1 MDEDKML
8 TQTAVLPHLTTDW
21 LGRNYCYLETTT
33 STNDVLKQAV
43 AEDPQRVLPG
53 TVVVTDFQ
61 TQGRGRLGRR
71 WEAPSGTALM
81 LSMFFRPDWPAE
93 RTLWLTMLAG
103 LAAADT
109 IEALTPLSIT
119 LKWPNDIGLELDG
132 VWHKLG
138 GLLVEGEL
146 AENGRLQ
153 QVVVGMGL
161 NVNMTPAQMP
171 EGIVPVTSI
180 LAASGAPLERQTLL
194 VAFLARMESWYETAA
209 AGKSPYAA
217 WQSRLITP
225 GRQVRAVQ
233 AGEVVVGTA
242 VGVDE
247 WGQLLIQDK
256 SGRKH
261 TLSAGD
267 VSLRE

>member
-1 MDEDKML
+1 MDNNKML
-8 TQTAVLPHLTTDW
+8 TQAAVLPQLTTRW
-21 LGRNYCYLETTT
+21 LGCNYCFLETTT
-33 STNDVLKQAV
+33 STNDVLKKAAAQ
-43 AEDPQRVLPG
+43 DPQRVFSG
-53 TVVVTDFQ
+53 AVVVADFQ

-71 WEAPSGTALM
+71 WEAPPGTALM
-81 LSMFFRPDWPAE
+81 LSMLFRPDWLAE

-103 LAAADT
+103 LAAAEA

-138 GLLVEGEL
+138 GLLAEGEL
-146 AENGRLQ
+146 GDNGRLQ

-161 NVNMTPAQMP
+161 NVNMTEDQMP
-171 EGIVPVTSI
+171 EGLVPVTSL
-180 LAASGAPLERQTLL
+180 LAAGGAPVDRQALL
-194 VAFLARMESWYETAA
+194 VAFLARMETWYETAA
-209 AGKSPYAA
+209 AGKSPHAA
-217 WQSRLITP
+217 WQERLVTL

-233 AGEVVVGTA
+233 AGEVVMGTA

-247 WGQLLIQDK
+247 WGQLLVEDN
-256 SGRKH
+256 SGRRH